1 MGNTEGALSCQ
12 DKNLTPV
19 PFHTYNPT
27 LGCNIL
33 TQYTTSSNIPSIKKG
48 KLLLSTINNQNQIL
62 LVNSHTAESYDIVN
76 GNCVRK
82 FEPPKAVYV
91 VAASV
96 CGNNLILAYNTWI
109 LQLLD
114 SETLQEVRQI
124 VPEEIPGTITCFKA
138 TETELIAGHSSSSM
152 TVWKLPSFETHLTYS
167 PITAEGPVTCVS
179 YSARHRTYLAACDMM
194 SSSNQEQFI
203 LYAYTKN
210 SPPRKLQGSLGR
222 CLSISV
228 LDKRNL
234 IIGLS
239 DRKLIILWDII
250 IGSPILYSLP
260 NFKQQFRCT
269 SLISFEY
276 TNITVIGLGM
286 SNNSIALAELG
297 YSEEEM
303 KFDIDWKVNAVQ
315 KGVGDVSFMDI
326 REDLDCLVFGNSL
339 SQAFIFNNLEV
350 ITRIQPKS
358 DLPIF
363 SLQHYE
369 VQKKEVAKK
378 SDLPLFS
385 IGIPNIKIPNQI
397 PFISPILSSIQ
408 TSTNSTPP
416 VEETKSNTIELKE
429 KTSPKTPNPVANEE
443 TIRKIRERIEGK
455 KTNINSE
462 TSIKLPKEHIEPV
475 SNTASEYNPPQ
486 LQKEEQPLQNNN
498 EKIPHSDQIIE
509 ESKPNQEEMNI
520 PQNDSIP
527 PTHSKTEESKSSTI
541 KEPQA
546 SEPVRSITKKLTP
559 FEKFFKEKRQEIL
572 KEDES
577 LLQRE
582 IVMRVTKLWAGLSEE
597 ERAEYEIDDGMSS

>member
-1 MGNTEGALSCQ
+1 MGNTEGVLTCQ

-33 TQYTTSSNIPSIKKG
+33 TQYTTSSSIPSIKKG
-48 KLLLSTINNQNQIL
+48 KLLYSTINNHNQIL
-62 LVNSHTAESYDIVN
+62 LVNSHAAESYDIVS

-152 TVWKLPSFETHLTYS
+152 TVWKLPSFDTHLTYS

-194 SSSNQEQFI
+194 SSSSQDQFI

-210 SPPRKLQGSLGR
+210 SATRKLQGSLGR

-234 IIGLS
+234 VIGLS

-250 IGSPILYSLP
+250 IGSPIPYSLP
-260 NFKQQFRCT
+260 NFMPQFRCT

-315 KGVGDVSFMDI
+315 KGVGDVSFMDV
-326 REDLDCLVFGNSL
+326 REDLDCLVFGNTL

-363 SLQHYE
+363 SLQHFE

-385 IGIPNIKIPNQI
+385 IGIPNIKMPNQI
-397 PFISPILSSIQ
+397 PFIAPLLSSIQ
-408 TSTNSTPP
+408 TSTNSTVP
-416 VEETKSNTIELKE
+416 VEETKSNTIELKD
-429 KTSPKTPNPVANEE
+429 KASPKIPSTVANEE
-443 TIRKIRERIEGK
+443 TVRKIRERIEGK
-455 KTNINSE
+455 KSSVNIEIS
-462 TSIKLPKEHIEPV
+462 TKLPKEDKETV
-475 SNTASEYNPPQ
+475 SNTQ
-486 LQKEEQPLQNNN
+486 LQEEENTLQNNN
-498 EKIPHSDQIIE
+498 EKIPYSDQVIE

-520 PQNDSIP
+520 TQNDSRSP
-527 PTHSKTEESKSSTI
+527 SQPDTEESKSSTI
-541 KEPQA
+541 KEPQ
-546 SEPVRSITKKLTP
+546 SEAPARSISKKLTP

-572 KEDES
+572 KEDET

-597 ERAEYEIDDGMSS
+597 ERAEYEVDDGMTS